1 LHLRRNAGINKSGS
15 FFNLFQVSQS
25 LHEKNE
31 GIFWKKPLIYL
42 RNEILSYCWLL
53 CSLLEP
59 ARQPFRC
66 DGKRSTQANKATSV
80 TLHRCAAMSFALL
93 WLGSLSVVY
102 PQTLSVSGTV
112 RDGSTNELLPFANIS
127 VTGLSIGA
135 VTDPT
140 GYYRLPLKAGSH
152 ELVISFVGYKTET
165 RRVQIVDRDTIL
177 HIKLFATDIL
187 LQEVTVYSSAPGQA
201 VQTEVS
207 SLSLP
212 SERLV
217 EVTSVIPDVFRSI
230 QSLPGISADNEF
242 SAKFSVRGGT
252 YDENLVLVNGA
263 QVYEP
268 FHVKEAPNASI
279 SIFNIDM
286 MQKVTLVTGGFS
298 AKYGDRMSSVMDIQY
313 REGSRDRLKG
323 IATIS
328 MTNVDALLEGP
339 LTPDISFIIGG
350 RKSYVEYAMK
360 FLNVDPDV
368 HPSFYDV
375 QGVLTCSLSSRDK
388 LQFEFIHAGDTFLLD
403 PSTTPSGPFDY
414 TGQYKGRAATFHEFS
429 NYYEEQNARYVS
441 NLFDLQSMNIL
452 GSSAF
457 LRSELSYYEQIEEA
471 YGYNSSDYSK
481 DIFSTTN
488 YFYRSKQE
496 HLSSND
502 LKIRTL
508 EAKSALDLQATP
520 WYELNLG
527 FSYQTIFYDQQLLD
541 RRPFSESTNTIQY
554 PDTTNNYRVDSSVD
568 ASNEHIAAR
577 SFKFASYLEH
587 VFQLSDALILN
598 VGGRMDY
605 FDFNKDLSVSPRF
618 NLSYRFLDQTTLRA
632 AWGLFYQSPIYSELA
647 YSVACDSNTKGQRA
661 THYILGVE
669 RAIPFDPL
677 TTSSLTMK
685 IEGYYKR
692 YDQLISSTRTSS
704 GRINYSR
711 KNDATG
717 WARGVDVY
725 VALNLSSFYGWLSYG
740 FLESH
745 EDLLQDK
752 IGDYPRY
759 TDQRH
764 TISFVGD
771 WNLGSSWGSNVR
783 VQYGSGYA
791 YTPSSAVYNS
801 KTNQWSWVQGDKNS
815 GTLPPYR
822 RVDIRISKEFE
833 LWSLR
838 TQAYFDVSNLFNFT
852 NIQSYRY
859 RFNSNGNPYVEEVK
873 LWPILPSLGMTVKF

>member
-1 LHLRRNAGINKSGS
+1 MFALVVLLSLI
-15 FFNLFQVSQS
+15 FF
-25 LHEKNE
+25 
-31 GIFWKKPLIYL
+31 
-42 RNEILSYCWLL
+42 R
-53 CSLLEP
+53 
-59 ARQPFRC
+59 
-66 DGKRSTQANKATSV
+66 
-80 TLHRCAAMSFALL
+80 MSFAQ
-93 WLGSLSVVY
+93 GHSI
-102 PQTLSVSGTV
+102 SGTV

-127 VTGLSIGA
+127 VKGLNTGT
-135 VTDPT
+135 VTDQNGSFKLT
-140 GYYRLPLKAGSH
+140 LKPGSC
-152 ELVISFVGYKTET
+152 ELVVSFVGYRTET
-165 RRVQIVDRDTIL
+165 KQIQMEEADKSL
-177 HIKLFATDIL
+177 HIKLFPTDIL

-217 EVTSVIPDVFRSI
+217 AVTSVIPDVFRSI
-230 QSLPGISADNEF
+230 QSLPGISANNEF

-313 REGSRDRLKG
+313 REGNRDRFKG
-323 IATIS
+323 LATVS
-328 MTNVDALLEGP
+328 MTNVDALVEGP
-339 LTPDISFIIGG
+339 LTSDISFILGA
-350 RKSYVEYAMK
+350 RKSYVEYAMS

-375 QGVLTCSLSSRDK
+375 QGVLTYTITPRDK

-403 PSTTPSGPFDY
+403 PSTSLSGPFDY
-414 TGQYKGRAATFHEFS
+414 TGQYKGKLASFHEFS
-429 NYYEEQNARYVS
+429 NWYEEQHARYAS
-441 NLFDLQSMNIL
+441 NLFDLQSSNII
-452 GSSAF
+452 SSTTL
-457 LRSELSYYEQIEEA
+457 LRSELSYYEQIEDEYA
-471 YGYNSSDYSK
+471 YNSSDYSK
-481 DIFSTTN
+481 DITSTPN

-496 HLSSND
+496 HLYSNE

-508 EAKSALDLQATP
+508 EAKSAVDLQATP
-520 WYELNLG
+520 WYELNFG
-527 FSYQTIFYDQQLLD
+527 VSYQRIFYDQQLLD
-541 RRPFSESTNTIQY
+541 RRPFSETTNTNQY

-568 ASNEHIAAR
+568 AANEHVAAR
-577 SFKFASYLEH
+577 SFKCASYLEH
-587 VFQLSDALILN
+587 VFQLSDVLILN
-598 VGGRMDY
+598 VGWRADY
-605 FDFNKDLSVSPRF
+605 FDFNKDWSVSPRF

-632 AWGLFYQSPIYSELA
+632 AWGFFYQSPIYSELA
-647 YSVACDSNTKGQRA
+647 YSVASDSNTKGQKA

-669 RAIPFDPL
+669 RLIPFDPL
-677 TTSSLTMK
+677 STSSLTMK

-717 WARGVDVY
+717 WARGVDLY
-725 VALNLSSFYGWLSYG
+725 IALNLTDFYGWLSYG
-740 FLESH
+740 FLESR
-745 EDLLQDK
+745 EDLSRDK
-752 IGDYPRY
+752 IGEYPRY

-764 TISFVGD
+764 TVSLVGD
-771 WNLGSSWGSNVR
+771 WNLGSSWGANLR
-783 VQYGSGYA
+783 IQYGSGYA
-791 YTPSSAVYNS
+791 YTPSTAIYNS
-801 KTNQWSWVQGDKNS
+801 KTNQWSWVQGSKNC

-822 RVDIRISKEFE
+822 RVDIRISREFE
-833 LWSLR
+833 IWKLS
-838 TQAYFDVSNLFNFT
+838 TMAYFDVSNLFNFT

-859 RFNSNGNPYVEEVK
+859 RFNSNGNPYIEEVK
-873 LWPILPSLGMTVKF
+873 LWPILPTLGMTMKF